1 MNNTTKII
9 TVAAFAIFAGTAAYA
24 APHHH
29 GGNNGVRLATDIV
42 RLVGATVN
50 TIAPRPVVVA
60 PPPPVKVV
68 VPPPRH
74 HRPAPPPPPAL
85 TVAQAAPCPS
95 TAPSIPTAW
104 IRST

>member
-24 APHHH
+24 GHHPH
-29 GGNNGVRLATDIV
+29 GGTKGVRLATDIV

-60 PPPPVKVV
+60 PPPPVRVV

-74 HRPAPPPPPAL
+74 HRPAPPPPPA
-85 TVAQAAPCPS
+85 
-95 TAPSIPTAW
+95 
-104 IRST
+104 RHHHKGGHRR

>member
-24 APHHH
+24 GHHPH
-29 GGNNGVRLATDIV
+29 GGNKGVRLATDIV

-60 PPPPVKVV
+60 PPPPVRVV

-74 HRPAPPPPPAL
+74 HRPAPPPPPA
-85 TVAQAAPCPS
+85 
-95 TAPSIPTAW
+95 
-104 IRST
+104 RHHHKGGHRR

>member
-24 APHHH
+24 GHHPH
-29 GGNNGVRLATDIV
+29 GGNKGIRLATDIV

-50 TIAPRPVVVA
+50 TIAPRPVVLA
-60 PPPPVKVV
+60 PPPPVRVVVPPPPVRVV

-74 HRPAPPPPPAL
+74 HRPAPPPPPA
-85 TVAQAAPCPS
+85 
-95 TAPSIPTAW
+95 
-104 IRST
+104 RHHHKGGHRR